1 MLMPVTLPKAPE
13 AAASILTDALAALAN
28 PQGAVPRDA
37 ALGAFRRHLAR
48 IQTHVQH
55 AFEQEQLSGL
65 QAARLLGK
73 LVDGVVGALFEY
85 ATTDSGLDEPDQLSV
100 AATGGYGR
108 GVLAPFSDIDL
119 LFLTDAARGRVH
131 ALFPVGSWAES
142 RSRHAV
148 DRGLPGR
155 RRQGHHDP
163 HRLARR
169 PLHRR

>member
-1 MLMPVTLPKAPE
+1 MPVILPKAPE
-13 AAASILTDALAALAN
+13 AAAAFLSDALAASAD
-28 PQGAVPRDA
+28 QEGAVPRDA

-73 LVDGVVGALFEY
+73 LVDGVISALFDY
-85 ATTDSGLDEPDQLSV
+85 ATSDTGLGKPEQLSV

-119 LFLTDAARGRVH
+119 LFLTAEEPAPETLRVVEYM
-131 ALFPVGSWAES
+131 LYFLW
-142 RSRHAV
+142 
-148 DRGLPGR
+148 DLGL
-155 RRQGHHDP
+155 
-163 HRLARR
+163 
-169 PLHRR
+169 